1 MNLVAEFMEKRST
14 VIILIIV
21 LALPLSIIVGALR
34 DFHWG
39 YLRVA

>member
-1 MNLVAEFMEKRST
+1 MNVVAEFMEKRST
-14 VIILIIV
+14 VIILVIV
-21 LALPLSIIVGALR
+21 LALPLSIIVGALW